1 MSNRSLDP
9 IFVQKQ
15 ITDLLLANPE
25 LADDEVLRSDM
36 IEGATDA
43 FEFLRMVVR
52 KIGLTTAVADGTA
65 EYIDQLRER
74 KARFERREYALRH
87 LIHKVMDSADLRK
100 AELPEA
106 TLSIRQGQP
115 KVVIVNEHEIPQ
127 EFLRVKTEPDRI
139 KLKAALQ
146 AHENVAGA
154 VLSNAEPTLTIYV
167 K

>member
-1 MSNRSLDP
+1 MSSRQLDP
-9 IFVQKQ
+9 VFVQKQ
-15 ITDLLLANPE
+15 IADLLLGHPE
-25 LADDEVLRSDM
+25 LQEDEVLRADM
-36 IEGATDA
+36 VEGSTDA

-52 KIGLTTAVADGTA
+52 KIGLTATTA
-65 EYIDQLRER
+65 EATADYIDQLKER
-74 KARFERREYALRH
+74 KARFERRDYALRQ
-87 LIHKVMDSADLRK
+87 LIFKIMNSAHLRK

-106 TLSIRQGQP
+106 TLSIRAGQP

-127 EFLRVKTEPDRI
+127 EFLRVKIEPDKT

-154 VLSNAEPTLTIYV
+154 VLSNAEDTLSIYV